1 MKRNQFFIFIAPSVI
16 IMLLLM
22 VLPLA
27 TAIWLGFHRMTF
39 SNINNPEFIGLQNYV
54 ELLAD
59 QRFWNSVVF
68 TVQYIL
74 ATVPAHIVLGLI
86 IALLLDQVRYL
97 RGLYIAGALLP
108 FIVTP
113 VVGTLMFRLAFERG
127 GLYTYLLSELTGTRV
142 NFFLNE
148 GTVKGLIIF
157 HGIWYITPF
166 AMIVLFAGL
175 QTLPKE
181 PVEAAMVDGASWFQR
196 LRHVV
201 IPHLG
206 PLFVF
211 ISLIS
216 IMDAYR
222 IFDSIF
228 VLTKQNPI
236 YNAETIMYYNYQV
249 ALSFQQLG
257 KANAMSILT
266 VIGIFVVLIPF
277 LYITYRQQTE
287 ER

>member
-1 MKRNQFFIFIAPSVI
+1 MDRKTFYYFTGPSVI

-22 VLPLA
+22 VLPLM

-39 SNINNPEFIGLQNYV
+39 RNINSPEFIGLANYAEV
-54 ELLAD
+54 LTDAE
-59 QRFWNSVVF
+59 FWNALGFTLLYIIIIVPSV
-68 TVQYIL
+68 
-74 ATVPAHIVLGLI
+74 IVVGLCV
-86 IALLLDQVRYL
+86 ALLLDQVKRL
-97 RGLYIAGALLP
+97 RGLYVAGALMP

-113 VVGTLMFRLAFERG
+113 VVGTLMFRLAFERSG
-127 GLYTYLLSELTGTRV
+127 IYTYYLGQLLDTRV

-148 GTVKGLIIF
+148 ATVKTLIMF

-175 QTLPKE
+175 QTVPQE
-181 PVEAAMVDGASWFQR
+181 PLEAAMVDGAKWHQR

-201 IPHLG
+201 IPHLRS
-206 PLFVF
+206 LFLF
-211 ISLIS
+211 IALIT

-222 IFDSIF
+222 AFDQIF

-236 YNAETIMYYNYQV
+236 YNAETIMLYTFET
-249 ALSFQQLG
+249 ALSFQRLG
-257 KANAMSILT
+257 KANAMAVLT
-266 VIGIFVVLIPF
+266 VIGIFTVLIPF
-277 LYITYRQQTE
+277 LYITYRQQTA